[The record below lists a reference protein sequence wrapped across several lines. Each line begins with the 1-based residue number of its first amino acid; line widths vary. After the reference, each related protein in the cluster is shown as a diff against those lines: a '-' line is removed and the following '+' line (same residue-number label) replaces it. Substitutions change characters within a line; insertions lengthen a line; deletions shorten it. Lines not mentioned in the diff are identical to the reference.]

1 MKPAAFTYHRAETVA
16 QAVSLLARL
25 APEGGRVLAGG
36 QSLVPLM
43 AFRLAQPPHLID
55 INRVS
60 DLGAMRAEGGMLRI
74 PATVRH
80 AAFVAEAAPAPLGP
94 LLARMARHIAH
105 VPIRARGTFCGS
117 LAHAD
122 PAAEWPLAFALLGGA
137 AVARSERGERVIA
150 EGDWFRGV
158 MATALADDEL
168 LVEAR
173 LAIPGPDERLGFSEI
188 SRRAGDYAMAM
199 ALVSLRMGGGVIQGA
214 RIGVGG
220 AEPVPRR
227 MAEAEAM
234 LQGAVPDDAAFRRAG
249 DAAADAIAP
258 MEDTQ
263 ASAALRRDLVRT
275 VVQRALREAH
285 A

>member
-80 AAFVAEAAPAPLGP
+80 AAFATDAVPTPLGP
-94 LLARMARHIAH
+94 VLANMARHIAH

-122 PAAEWPLAFALLGGA
+122 PAAEWPLAFAMLGGA
-137 AVARSERGERVIA
+137 AVARSERGERVIPA
-150 EGDWFRGV
+150 GDWFRGV

-173 LAIPGPDERLGFSEI
+173 LAMPGPEDRLGFAEV

-199 ALVSLRMGGGVIQGA
+199 ALVSLRLRDGVIDAA
-214 RIGVGG
+214 RIALGG

-227 MAEAEAM
+227 IDAAEAT
-234 LQGAVPDDAAFRRAG
+234 LRGAVADDAAFRRAG
-249 DAAADAIAP
+249 DAAADTIDP

-263 ASAALRRDLVRT
+263 VSAALRRDLVRT
-275 VVQRALREAH
+275 VVQRALRDAC